1 MVDLTSHRAD
11 SSARLWPDN
20 GVDRPPPAPL
30 TAATPKVKPVTESA
44 PLTLPAELLPK
55 DGRFGSGPSKVR
67 PEQVEYLASL
77 GTTVLG
83 TSHRQAPVKNLV
95 GAVREGISELF
106 SLPYGYEVVLGNG
119 GSTAFWDIAAFG
131 LVRERAQH
139 LSFGEFSSKFAS
151 VTSNAPFLGDSTVI
165 KAEPGSLAAPVAEAG
180 VDVYAWPHNET
191 STGVMAPVQRVQG
204 ADKDA
209 LVLIDATSGAGGLPV
224 DITESDVYYF
234 GPQKCFAAD
243 GGLWLAAFSPAALAR
258 VEEIAATGRW
268 VPDFFSLPTAIENS
282 RKNQTYNTPAVG
294 TLALLKAQLEWL
306 NGQGG
311 LEWAVKRTADSSGR
325 LYDWAERTAYTTP
338 YVANPEH
345 RSQVVTTIDFADDV
359 DASAIAKILRAN
371 GVVDVE
377 PYRKLGRNQLRVAT
391 FPAVEPDDVSAL
403 IACIEHIVGQG

>member
-1 MVDLTSHRAD
+1 M
-11 SSARLWPDN
+11 
-20 GVDRPPPAPL
+20 
-30 TAATPKVKPVTESA
+30 TESA
-44 PLTLPAELLPK
+44 PLTLPAERLPK

-67 PEQVEYLASL
+67 PEQVDYLASL

-95 GAVREGISELF
+95 GAVREGIGELF
-106 SLPYGYEVVLGNG
+106 SLPEGYEVVLGNG

-151 VTSNAPFLGDSTVI
+151 VTNNAPFLGDSTII
-165 KAEPGSLAAPVAEAG
+165 KADPGTLAAPQAEAG

-191 STGVMAPVQRVQG
+191 STGVMAPVKRVAG
-204 ADKDA
+204 ADEGA
-209 LVLIDATSGAGGLPV
+209 LVLVDATSGAGGLPV
-224 DITESDVYYF
+224 DVSESDVYYF
-234 GPQKCFAAD
+234 GPQKCFASD
-243 GGLWLAAFSPAALAR
+243 GGLWLAIFSPAALAR
-258 VEEIAATGRW
+258 VDEIAAAGRW
-268 VPDFFSLPTAIENS
+268 VPDFFSLPTAIDNS

-311 LEWAVKRTADSSGR
+311 LDWAVKRTADSSGR
-325 LYDWAERTAYTTP
+325 LYDWAERTGYTTP
-338 YVANPEH
+338 YVADPAA
-345 RSQVVTTIDFADDV
+345 RSQVVATIDFSDDV
-359 DASAIAKILRAN
+359 DAAAVAKVLRAN

-403 IACIEHIVGQG
+403 IACVEHVVERL